1 MIQARFR
8 IPSLLTGVGQR
19 GDADRTIT
27 REQIDRGHGAIAEDS
42 FAGTIRQGRH
52 RRCDHVAMGFFRR
65 GYDRF
70 QANPSSLRYATAAI
84 ISLTVAVVLLG
95 ALMMWIFDHNQYP
108 TYGGALWFTLQTVTT
123 VGYGDT
129 TPTSAVGRS
138 VAAVVMLTAIGL
150 VTVLTARVTSTFI
163 EAARIR
169 TTQSQAA
176 AASHEAD
183 PFAQLDATLV
193 DRLDQIESTL
203 AERLDQ
209 IESTLAERL
218 DQIESTLVAD
228 GSATSE

>member
-1 MIQARFR
+1 MSI
-8 IPSLLTGVGQR
+8 L
-19 GDADRTIT
+19 
-27 REQIDRGHGAIAEDS
+27 
-42 FAGTIRQGRH
+42 
-52 RRCDHVAMGFFRR
+52 RR
-65 GYDRF
+65 GYRQF

-84 ISLTVAVVLLG
+84 TSLTVAIVLLG
-95 ALMMWIFDHNQYP
+95 ALMMWAFDHSQYP

-129 TPTSAVGRS
+129 TPTSVVGRS

-169 TTQSQAA
+169 TTRSQAA
-176 AASHEAD
+176 VASQEAD
-183 PFAQLDATLV
+183 PFA
-193 DRLDQIESTL
+193 RLDTTLATL

-218 DQIESTLVAD
+218 DQIESTLTAD
-228 GSATSE
+228 GSATGEDRDPSHLAPGDGD

>member
-1 MIQARFR
+1 M
-8 IPSLLTGVGQR
+8 GVHAGPPP
-19 GDADRTIT
+19 A
-27 REQIDRGHGAIAEDS
+27 AIVEDS
-42 FAGTIRQGRH
+42 FTGTIRSGRG
-52 RRCDHVAMGFFRR
+52 RRCDHVVMGLFRR

-84 ISLTVAVVLLG
+84 ISLTVAIVLLG
-95 ALMMWIFDHNQYP
+95 ALTMWIFDHNQYP

-123 VGYGDT
+123 VGYGDS

-138 VAAVVMLTAIGL
+138 VAAVVMLIAIGL
-150 VTVLTARVTSTFI
+150 ITVVTARVTSAFI

-169 TTQSQAA
+169 TAHSQPA
-176 AASHEAD
+176 AASSEAD
-183 PFAQLDATLV
+183 PFVRLDMTLV

-203 AERLDQ
+203 TARLDQ
-209 IESTLAERL
+209 IESTLAARL

>member
-1 MIQARFR
+1 VTWHE
-8 IPSLLTGVGQR
+8 LV
-19 GDADRTIT
+19 
-27 REQIDRGHGAIAEDS
+27 AERRWPYEHKDS
-42 FAGTIRQGRH
+42 FIITIRRQRC
-52 RRCDHVAMGFFRR
+52 RRCDHVAMSLPRR
-65 GYDRF
+65 GYERF

-95 ALMMWIFDHNQYP
+95 ALMMWTFDHNQYP

-129 TPTSAVGRS
+129 TPTSAIGRA

-169 TTQSQAA
+169 TTRSQAA
-176 AASHEAD
+176 AASRDAD
-183 PFAQLDATLV
+183 PLARLDA
-193 DRLDQIESTL
+193 TL

-209 IESTLAERL
+209 IESTLTERL
-218 DQIESTLVAD
+218 DQIESTLMPD
-228 GSATSE
+228 DSATSG

>member
-1 MIQARFR
+1 VV
-8 IPSLLTGVGQR
+8 PSST
-19 GDADRTIT
+19 
-27 REQIDRGHGAIAEDS
+27 DS
-42 FAGTIRQGRH
+42 FSVTIRQRRC
-52 RRCDHVAMGFFRR
+52 RRCDHVAMRFLRH
-65 GYDRF
+65 GYERF

-84 ISLTVAVVLLG
+84 TSLTVAVVLLG
-95 ALMMWIFDHNQYP
+95 ALMMWAFDHGQYP

-138 VAAVVMLTAIGL
+138 VAAVVMLIAIGL

-169 TTQSQAA
+169 TTRSQAA

-183 PFAQLDATLV
+183 PFARFDA
-193 DRLDQIESTL
+193 TL

-209 IESTLAERL
+209 IESTLTARL
-218 DQIESTLVAD
+218 DQIESTLTARLDQIESTRVAD